1 MKIEIRIPS
10 PGESISEV
18 ELAKWLVE
26 NGSWVERDQEIAEVE
41 SEKAT
46 LPLLA
51 SNEGVIEIL
60 IETGSTVKVNQ
71 VACIIDTAAQKPQG
85 AVKSI
90 DKKDKV
96 EAKPRPD
103 NYRELSGE
111 TKTEVKTVTKDKA
124 EVEKGNS
131 STENDKVKISPVARE
146 IMKEHNL
153 NVDDV
158 INGLRRISS
167 TDVEAVLALGAVSP
181 KQQVPKIV
189 TRNEERTKMTQLRKK
204 LSQRLVSV
212 KNETAMLTTFN
223 EVDMS
228 AVMRIRQTHQDAFK
242 AKYGVKLGFMSFFTK
257 AVVEA
262 LKLHRTANSRI
273 EGDEIVTPSFYDIG
287 IAVQTPKGLMVPVL
301 RNVEVLTLPQIEQEI
316 SAIAERARAGR
327 ITLSD
332 LEGGTFTITN
342 GGVFGSLLS
351 TPILNPPQS
360 GILGMHNIVDRP
372 IAVNGKVEIRPMM
385 YIALSYDHRVI
396 DGPDSVGFLVTVK
409 RLLENPERMLIEGGN
424 PEKLL
429 LGL

>member
-1 MKIEIRIPS
+1 MKVEIRIPS

-26 NGSWVERDQEIAEVE
+26 NGSWVEKDQEIAEVE

-60 IETGSTVKVNQ
+60 VATGSTVKVNQ
-71 VACIIDTAAQKPQG
+71 VACTIDTAAHKPQG
-85 AVKSI
+85 AKETI
-90 DKKDKV
+90 EKKEIA
-96 EAKPRPD
+96 EAKPRL
-103 NYRELSGE
+103 LSGE
-111 TKTEVKTVTKDKA
+111 TKTEVKA
-124 EVEKGNS
+124 EVEKGS
-131 STENDKVKISPVARE
+131 SSIENDKVKISPVARE
-146 IMKEHNL
+146 MMKDHNL
-153 NVDDV
+153 NVDDI

-167 TDVEAVLALGAVSP
+167 TDVESVLALGAVSP
-181 KQQVPKIV
+181 KQQVPKIA
-189 TRNEERTKMTQLRKK
+189 TRSEERTKMTQLRKK
-204 LSQRLVSV
+204 LSQRLVAV

-228 AVMRIRQTHQDAFK
+228 AVIRIRQTHQDAFK

-262 LKLHRTANSRI
+262 LKLHPTANSRM

-372 IAVNGKVEIRPMM
+372 VAVNAK
-385 YIALSYDHRVI
+385 
-396 DGPDSVGFLVTVK
+396 
-409 RLLENPERMLIEGGN
+409 
-424 PEKLL
+424 
-429 LGL
+429 